1 MSTADPENAPECI
14 EGPEAYDRFKALT
27 RKLVR
32 VPKDELDRKRAE
44 EKARKG

>member
-1 MSTADPENAPECI
+1 MADSDSGSA
-14 EGPEAYDRFKALT
+14 EGFDRFEDLA
-27 RKLVR
+27 RRLVR